1 MNGVFFSG
9 TLVTEDCRVP
19 RGIGFLVETAEM
31 VVGGTMV
38 VTSRVSGRGDVVREV
53 VVEAV
58 VVEAVVVD
66 VG

>member
-1 MNGVFFSG
+1 MNGVFFTG

-19 RGIGFLVETAEM
+19 RGIGFLVEM

-38 VTSRVSGRGDVVREV
+38 VTGRVSGRGDVVREV
-53 VVEAV
+53 VVGGV